1 MGGTNTVP
9 PAFMYGGA
17 LHSKKVYLLLV
28 MVYLTDKHT
37 RNFSPTVEV

>member
-37 RNFSPTVEV
+37 KRIFEPTEV